1 MKFLVR
7 EGFVCHLINR
17 IEIGDGK
24 FQDQEINYY
33 GGQLC
38 DLTAEQAADHAHKL
52 EPKDNK
58 AAEFL
63 EAMHPVASDPQALN
77 ITPESLALVKA
88 MATEMAKAMV
98 AAMAAAPAVSA
109 PKLA

>member
-33 GGQLC
+33 GGQVC

-52 EPKDNK
+52 EPKDAK
-58 AAEFL
+58 ATEYL
-63 EAMHPVASDPQALN
+63 ESLHPVPSDPQALN
-77 ITPESLALVKA
+77 ISPESLALVKA
-88 MATEMAKAMV
+88 MAAEMAKAML
-98 AAMAAAPAVSA
+98 AAMPAPAT
-109 PKLA
+109 PKAA